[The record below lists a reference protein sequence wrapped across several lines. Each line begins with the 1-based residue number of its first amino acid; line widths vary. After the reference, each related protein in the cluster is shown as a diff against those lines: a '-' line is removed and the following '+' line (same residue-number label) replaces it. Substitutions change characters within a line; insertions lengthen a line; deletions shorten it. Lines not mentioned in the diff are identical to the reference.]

1 MTLRKNID
9 DKEILELWLSN
20 KEKALEILYQKYVQG
35 IYATACRYL
44 GNTMDAE
51 EVVSDAFM
59 KAFNNLATFEYTIP
73 SCIWYWIK
81 KITVNECLMKLRK
94 KSIYFHELEINDLQE
109 NVALDNLALDI
120 LNVKEINKHIANLPD
135 GYRTIFNLYELEG
148 YKHNEIATLLNISEQ
163 TSRSQLHKA
172 KKYLQKKL
180 SQKK

>member
-73 SCIWYWIK
+73 SCIWYLVLDK
-81 KITVNECLMKLRK
+81 
-94 KSIYFHELEINDLQE
+94 E
-109 NVALDNLALDI
+109 NNC
-120 LNVKEINKHIANLPD
+120 K
-135 GYRTIFNLYELEG
+135 
-148 YKHNEIATLLNISEQ
+148 
-163 TSRSQLHKA
+163 
-172 KKYLQKKL
+172 
-180 SQKK
+180 